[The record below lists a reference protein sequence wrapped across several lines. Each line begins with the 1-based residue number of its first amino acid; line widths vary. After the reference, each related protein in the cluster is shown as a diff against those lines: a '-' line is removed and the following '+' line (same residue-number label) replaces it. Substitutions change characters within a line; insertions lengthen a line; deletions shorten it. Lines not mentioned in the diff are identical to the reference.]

1 MNGVEN
7 RAAEYFKHGYNCAQS
22 VILSLAPS
30 LNIDLKVAESI
41 AHGFGGGM
49 GAQNT
54 CGAVSAAYMIVGLY
68 VGKLDNLS
76 EQARKNEVTRLMAAY
91 NREFNE
97 QYGSI
102 NCRSLTGEDFSSLDK
117 VKDEAKWGDIHQNCT
132 QYVKGSVIILEDLLK
147 KK

>member
-1 MNGVEN
+1 MDGVEN

-30 LNIDLKVAESI
+30 LNIDKTVAESM
-41 AHGFGGGM
+41 ALGFGGGM

-54 CGAVSAAYMIVGLY
+54 CGAVSAAYMIMGLY
-68 VGKLDNLS
+68 VGKLTNLS
-76 EQARKNEVTRLMAAY
+76 EQARKNEISRLMTAY
-91 NREFNE
+91 NKIFNE

-102 NCRSLTGEDFSSLDK
+102 NCRSLTGEDFSTLDK
-117 VKDEAKWGDIHQNCT
+117 VKDGAKWDDIHQNCT
-132 QYVKGSVIILEDLLK
+132 QYVIGSVIILEDLLK